1 MEYRFAQQG
10 PASGA
15 YSPTR
20 SKTIYGLLL
29 GIFISTSCAVDV
41 ARLPSNSFERSSS
54 ALNTPSDLTALQAKA
69 QFPTESVLSRAGVEP
84 LADFGLS
91 NNSADT
97 TIAVNDSQEG
107 LITQQALLDVSAIN
121 APIDALLFSLATQS
135 NYQLQL
141 LGNLSGRVTLKL
153 DQATLPDILQ
163 QLATQARFSWSLES
177 PKLLIWSGGA
187 YRFSYSV
194 DYLNIQ
200 RATKSSVGLA
210 TQVGTI
216 NATNASGDSI
226 ANSSRTHIENTSQ
239 HDFWESLARDMT
251 LLLSSQSALNDL
263 ANESAA
269 QYSINAEAGLLT
281 LFAPPEAHQAVK
293 QYLERLH
300 RSTQRQVLI
309 EASVVE
315 VTLSDSFEAG
325 IDWQVLAKGLSGVS
339 AAQVLVGAPTVA
351 ADTIDRLVSPA
362 GLVSMV
368 HQGGDGDLTATLS
381 LLERFGDVKIL
392 SRPRIIALNNQ
403 SSVLK
408 VVDNRVYF
416 TAKVERSQ
424 TDTKSEIVTQTEI
437 HTVPVGLVMNVTPQ
451 ISADG
456 AVMLNVRPTLSRI
469 LGFVNDPNPELAL
482 ANIKNG
488 VPEIQVREMESMLR
502 VQSGEVAVIGGLMQ
516 ETNESDQSRLPG
528 LGRLPWVKHLFSHR
542 MTTQRQTEL
551 LIVLRPTIVTLD
563 GDAAS

>member
-1 MEYRFAQQG
+1 MRDACAKY
-10 PASGA
+10 GA
-15 YSPTR
+15 VRAIRATAPFLY
-20 SKTIYGLLL
+20 LLL
-29 GIFISTSCAVDV
+29 SAGCAVDIAQLPHATHELAQS
-41 ARLPSNSFERSSS
+41 ARLSSNLADRLPETFLDEQQLEPSLPSAEERS
-54 ALNTPSDLTALQAKA
+54 LQV
-69 QFPTESVLSRAGVEP
+69 FE
-84 LADFGLS
+84 D
-91 NNSADT
+91 D
-97 TIAVNDSQEG
+97 
-107 LITQQALLDVSAIN
+107 IN
-121 APIDALLFSLATQS
+121 ATHTSAYESPERFNINAVDAPVDALLYSLVAQT
-135 NYQLQL
+135 NLQLQVTGEL
-141 LGNLSGRVTLKL
+141 AGRVTLKAN
-153 DQATLPDILQ
+153 QATLPDILQ
-163 QLATQARFSWSLES
+163 QLAGQAPFTWTVEES
-177 PKLLIWSGGA
+177 KLTVWSGKP
-187 YRFSYSV
+187 YRHSYSV

-200 RATKSSVGLA
+200 RSTTSSVGLA

-216 NATNASGDSI
+216 NAANSSGDSI
-226 ANSSRTHIENTSQ
+226 ANSSRTHIENSSA
-239 HDFWESLARDMT
+239 HDFWASIEKDLT
-251 LLLSSQSALNDL
+251 LLLSSEDSAQSSKSDF
-263 ANESAA
+263 
-269 QYSINAEAGLLT
+269 SINAEAGLLT
-281 LFAPPEAHQAVK
+281 LFASPELHQSAK
-293 QYLERLH
+293 HYLDRLH

-325 IDWQVLAKGLSGVS
+325 IDWQLIAKGLSGIS
-339 AAQVLVGAPTVA
+339 AAQILVGAPAVT
-351 ADTIDRLVSPA
+351 ADTVGRLVSPA

-403 SSVLK
+403 ASVLK

-451 ISADG
+451 ISGDG

-516 ETNESDQSRLPG
+516 ESEELDQSRLPG
-528 LGRLPWVKHLFSHR
+528 LGRVPILKQLFSHR
-542 MTTQRQTEL
+542 KTTKRQTEL
-551 LIVLRPTIVTLD
+551 LIVLRPTIVNLAVDST
-563 GDAAS
+563 S

>member
-1 MEYRFAQQG
+1 MRD
-10 PASGA
+10 
-15 YSPTR
+15 TR
-20 SKTIYGLLL
+20 A
-29 GIFISTSCAVDV
+29 SCAVFYVIRATTPLLYLLLSTGCAVDI
-41 ARLPSNSFERSSS
+41 AQLPHATHELAQSVLLTPNPAEKLPETFLDEQPREYLLPDTQERTQQFFEDD
-54 ALNTPSDLTALQAKA
+54 P
-69 QFPTESVLSRAGVEP
+69 ESVLSGVSQSSE
-84 LADFGLS
+84 LFDV
-91 NNSADT
+91 N
-97 TIAVNDSQEG
+97 AVD
-107 LITQQALLDVSAIN
+107 
-121 APIDALLFSLATQS
+121 APVDALLYSLVAQS
-135 NYQLQL
+135 NLQL
-141 LGNLSGRVTLKL
+141 HITGELAGRVTLKTI
-153 DQATLPDILQ
+153 QATLPDILQ
-163 QLATQARFSWSLES
+163 QLARQAPFTWVVEDT
-177 PKLLIWSGGA
+177 KLTIWSGLP
-187 YRFSYSV
+187 YRYSYSV

-200 RATKSSVGLA
+200 RSTSSSVGLA

-216 NATNASGDSI
+216 NAANSNGDSI
-226 ANSSRTHIENTSQ
+226 ANSSRTHIENSST
-239 HDFWESLARDMT
+239 HDFWASIEKDLT
-251 LLLSSQSALNDL
+251 LLLSSEDSAKS
-263 ANESAA
+263 AESDF
-269 QYSINAEAGLLT
+269 SINAEAGLLT
-281 LFAPPEAHQAVK
+281 LFASPALHQSAK
-293 QYLERLH
+293 QYLDRLH

-315 VTLSDSFEAG
+315 VTLLDSFEAG
-325 IDWQVLAKGLSGVS
+325 IDWQLIAKGLSGIS
-339 AAQVLVGAPTVA
+339 AAQVLVGAPAVT
-351 ADTIDRLVSPA
+351 ADTVGRLVSPA

-403 SSVLK
+403 ASVLK

-451 ISADG
+451 ISGDG

-516 ETNESDQSRLPG
+516 ESEELNQSQLPG
-528 LGRLPWVKHLFSHR
+528 LGRIPILKQLFSHR
-542 MTTQRQTEL
+542 KTTKRQTEL
-551 LIVLRPTIVTLD
+551 LIVLRPTIVNLAVD
-563 GDAAS
+563 SAS

>member
-1 MEYRFAQQG
+1 MRDACANY
-10 PASGA
+10 GA
-15 YSPTR
+15 VRAIRATAPCLY
-20 SKTIYGLLL
+20 LLL
-29 GIFISTSCAVDV
+29 SAGCAVDI
-41 ARLPSNSFERSSS
+41 AQLPHASHEIAQSSRLSSSLADRLPETFLDEQQIEHTLPSVHERSPQEFDNDIVDVHSIAHES
-54 ALNTPSDLTALQAKA
+54 PE
-69 QFPTESVLSRAGVEP
+69 QFS
-84 LADFGLS
+84 
-91 NNSADT
+91 
-97 TIAVNDSQEG
+97 
-107 LITQQALLDVSAIN
+107 IN
-121 APIDALLFSLATQS
+121 AVDAPVDALLYSLVAQS
-135 NYQLQL
+135 NLQLQVTGEL
-141 LGNLSGRVTLKL
+141 AGRVTLKTN
-153 DQATLPDILQ
+153 QATLPDILR
-163 QLATQARFSWSLES
+163 QLARQTPFTWVVEDS
-177 PKLLIWSGGA
+177 KLSVWSGKP
-187 YRFSYSV
+187 YRYSYSV

-200 RATKSSVGLA
+200 RSTTSSVGLA

-216 NATNASGDSI
+216 NAANSSGDSI
-226 ANSSRTHIENTSQ
+226 ANSSRTHIENSSA
-239 HDFWESLARDMT
+239 HDFWSSIEKDLT
-251 LLLSSQSALNDL
+251 LLLSSEDSAQFSKSDF
-263 ANESAA
+263 
-269 QYSINAEAGLLT
+269 SINAEAGLLT
-281 LFAPPEAHQAVK
+281 LFASPELHQSAK
-293 QYLERLH
+293 QYLDRLH

-325 IDWQVLAKGLSGVS
+325 IDWQLVAKGLSGIS
-339 AAQVLVGAPTVA
+339 AAQILVGAPAVTAETVG
-351 ADTIDRLVSPA
+351 RLVSPA

-403 SSVLK
+403 ASVLK

-451 ISADG
+451 ISGDG

-516 ETNESDQSRLPG
+516 ESEELDQSRLPG
-528 LGRLPWVKHLFSHR
+528 LGRVPILKQLFSHR
-542 MTTQRQTEL
+542 KTTKRQTEL
-551 LIVLRPTIVTLD
+551 LIVLRPTIVNLAV
-563 GDAAS
+563 DATS